1 MKKRITSFYF
11 RFFSTKSR
19 VWKFRLLSSFPIE
32 LIVSVNDYYF
42 KFEVPKKKLQ
52 TKSFILHFWF
62 TFICRITSY
71 PLVPP
76 LFNWKLATSIRNRKI
91 FKYDFFQNKIS
102 TKNLHLTRLIFV
114 YKITSCLII
123 ISPDIFYKML
133 NIYIFK
139 KILLFC
145 FNYELKVLYIYT
157 GKYIS
162 ILYTI
167 HYFSF

>member
-1 MKKRITSFYF
+1 MKKRITSFHF

-19 VWKFRLLSSFPIE
+19 VWKFTLLSSFPIE

-42 KFEVPKKKLQ
+42 KFKVPKKKFQ

-71 PLVPP
+71 LLVPS
-76 LFNWKLATSIRNRKI
+76 LFNWKLSTCIRNRKI

-102 TKNLHLTRLIFV
+102 TKNLTQLTFV
-114 YKITSCLII
+114 YKITSCLIT

-133 NIYIFK
+133 KIYIFER
-139 KILLFC
+139 ILLFC
-145 FNYELKVLYIYT
+145 FNYELKVLYIYA